1 MRKAFGVVTGLLLA
15 TFAAHMSGVENTW
28 EFCVQVSAT
37 VQVAPAQIVLNWPQ
51 DTYTQPASYT
61 VFRKAPGA
69 NSWGTGATLPGT
81 TTNYTDNNVT
91 VGTPYEYQI
100 IKTTPQY
107 AGYSYIYAGI
117 NVPLR
122 ENRGKL

>member
-1 MRKAFGVVTGLLLA
+1 MRKAFSVVMGLLLA
-15 TFAAHMSGVENTW
+15 TFAAHMSGAESTW

-69 NSWGTGATLPGT
+69 SL
-81 TTNYTDNNVT
+81 
-91 VGTPYEYQI
+91 
-100 IKTTPQY
+100 
-107 AGYSYIYAGI
+107 
-117 NVPLR
+117 
-122 ENRGKL
+122 